1 MLTRTIKLTIIGAL
15 VGAVLGGT
23 AAWAFSKVQ
32 EKKLPP
38 ELRTGQ
44 ELALTA
50 SPQDFI
56 GLAVSL
62 VAVARQVVQLF
73 KPG

>member
-1 MLTRTIKLTIIGAL
+1 MLPRTLKLTIIGAI

-23 AAWAFSKVQ
+23 TAWAISKVQ
-32 EKKLPP
+32 EHRLPP

-44 ELALTA
+44 DLSLTA
-50 SPQDFI
+50 SPQDFV

-62 VAVARQVVQLF
+62 VAVVRQVVQLF

>member
-1 MLTRTIKLTIIGAL
+1 MLPRTIKLTIIGAL
-15 VGAVLGGT
+15 LGAVLGGT
-23 AAWAFSKVQ
+23 AAWAISKVQ
-32 EKKLPP
+32 EQKLPP

-50 SPQDFI
+50 SPQDFV

-62 VAVARQVVQLF
+62 IAVVRQVVQLF

>member
-1 MLTRTIKLTIIGAL
+1 MLPRTVKLTIIGAL

-23 AAWAFSKVQ
+23 AAWAISKVQ
-32 EKKLPP
+32 EQKLSP

-44 ELALTA
+44 ELTLTA

-62 VAVARQVVQLF
+62 VAVVRQVVQLF
-73 KPG
+73 RPG

>member
-1 MLTRTIKLTIIGAL
+1 MLPRTIKLTIIGAL

-23 AAWAFSKVQ
+23 ATWAISKVQ
-32 EKKLPP
+32 EQKLPP

-50 SPQDFI
+50 SPQDLV

-62 VAVARQVVQLF
+62 NAVVRQVVQLF
-73 KPG
+73 RPG